1 MLSLSA
7 GAFLFFNTTFG
18 QFSML
23 LMKMSRPKKQ

>member
-7 GAFLFFNTTFG
+7 GAFLFFNTIFE

-23 LMKMSRPKKQ
+23 LMKMLRLKKQ